1 MNEESCLD
9 QSALARLHRLGG
21 STFVREMINLY
32 FQCMP
37 PKITAA
43 RAAVE
48 TGDFVGVERA
58 AHFLKSGAANVGARV
73 VCDLVRQMEQL
84 AMEKKGDRLPAL
96 QQELEAAF
104 AQAQVQLEVEK
115 NREP

>member
-1 MNEESCLD
+1 MNEENCLD
-9 QSALARLHRLGG
+9 QSALTRLHRLGG
-21 STFVREMINLY
+21 ASFVREMIDLC
-32 FQCMP
+32 FQCLP
-37 PKITAA
+37 PKITVL

-48 TGDFVGVERA
+48 AGDLVGVERA

>member
-1 MNEESCLD
+1 MSEESCLD

-21 STFVREMINLY
+21 ASFVREMIVLC
-32 FQCMP
+32 FQCLP
-37 PKITAA
+37 PKITAS

-48 TGDFVGVERA
+48 AGDFVGVERA
-58 AHFLKSGAANVGARV
+58 AHFLKSGAANVGARA
-73 VCDLVRQMEQL
+73 VCDLARQMEQI

-104 AQAQVQLEVEK
+104 AAAQTQLEAVK